1 MGSGSTCVAALMEGR
16 RYIGIEKEEKWFATA
31 ETRIREAMAMPD
43 LFVYGDV
50 IAEQKTKQ
58 ETALDSAGT
67 VADQ

>member
-1 MGSGSTCVAALMEGR
+1 
-16 RYIGIEKEEKWFATA
+16 
-31 ETRIREAMAMPD
+31 MPD

-67 VADQ
+67 VDDQQFIISSIH